1 MGFYFQF
8 FAGCSALAF
17 LACFSISSL
26 DFLSPHLLS
35 NFLFYLVLSLRCCWQ
50 NKRADV
56 RRRKGRVGGSGHTSA
71 KFIPMADSLIW
82 VRGGLSP
89 LGAPTS
95 PSCPRGVGYQLLEL
109 LSLWQCSGE
118 RWGGKGGESSGRRE
132 NEMGDF
138 PVFGINGLHWQMS
151 SQVQTGILSLS

>member
-8 FAGCSALAF
+8 SAGCSGLAF
-17 LACFSISSL
+17 LACFSISAL

-71 KFIPMADSLIW
+71 KFIPMVDPPI
-82 VRGGLSP
+82 
-89 LGAPTS
+89 
-95 PSCPRGVGYQLLEL
+95 
-109 LSLWQCSGE
+109 
-118 RWGGKGGESSGRRE
+118 
-132 NEMGDF
+132 
-138 PVFGINGLHWQMS
+138 
-151 SQVQTGILSLS
+151 